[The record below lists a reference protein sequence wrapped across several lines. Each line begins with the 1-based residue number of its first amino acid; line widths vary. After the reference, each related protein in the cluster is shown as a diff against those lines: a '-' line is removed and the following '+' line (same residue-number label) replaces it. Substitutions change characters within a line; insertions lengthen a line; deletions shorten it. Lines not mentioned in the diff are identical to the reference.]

1 MVAPLHIGLDGVFF
15 AYPGGN
21 RVLTDIS
28 FAVPSGSVTGLIG
41 ENGAGKSTLLGIIAG
56 ELAPTAGTVI
66 TPPVTGFIPQETSL
80 PFSQPASML
89 IDAAVA
95 ELRRVETDITA
106 LSEQLAQTPEGPQN
120 EALAAEFDRAL
131 ARAEQ
136 SGVWELDARIA
147 AVLSGLGLSNVPLT
161 TPLGGM
167 SGGQRRRFALA
178 TLLLRPV
185 DAMVLDEPTNHLDD
199 EAVDFLIAELEECK
213 GPVLVA
219 SHDRYLLDT
228 ACDSIVDLDPGL
240 GPEGGYG
247 EQTRQGARFSGAFSD
262 YLRARENRRRRWESD
277 YAAQEHERDRLER
290 AAEQTDAEVFHSLEN
305 KTETRAAKKF
315 FADRAAKTVGNRR
328 RAAEQRLEHLENTA
342 IPAPPQRLHFVGMP
356 PHTATSIGV
365 PAVTARNLRVADRLM
380 PLSIKVQPGQQLLVE
395 GPNGAGKSTLLKI
408 IGGELEDY
416 EGELVIPE
424 EITIARLEQDDTW
437 PDYEITAEKIFA
449 AKTPKGVPSLVEM
462 GLMTPE
468 QAAKPLADLSLGQ
481 RRRVS
486 LGIILAAPP
495 DLLLLDEPT
504 NHLSLA
510 LAEELEQSLVDF
522 SGTVIITSHDR
533 WLRRQW
539 RRRIEHGDQRARVLT
554 LSTIW
559 TGELWREDRD

>member
-1 MVAPLHIGLDGVFF
+1 MASSLHIGLDGISFS
-15 AYPGGN
+15 YPGGN

-41 ENGAGKSTLLGIIAG
+41 ENGAGKSTLLRIISG
-56 ELAPTAGTVI
+56 ELAPTAGTLI

-80 PFSQPASML
+80 PFSEPARLL

-95 ELRRVETDITA
+95 ELRGVESAITA
-106 LSEQLAQTPEGPQN
+106 LSARMAQEPADATLAE
-120 EALAAEFDRAL
+120 EFDRAL
-131 ARAEQ
+131 ARAEN

-147 AVLSGLGLSNVPLT
+147 TVLAGLGLANVPLE
-161 TPLGGM
+161 TPLGEM

-199 EAVDFLIAELEECK
+199 EAVDFLVSELAAFK

-219 SHDRYLLDT
+219 SHDRYFLDA
-228 ACDSIVDLDPGL
+228 ACDGIVDLDPGL
-240 GPEGGYG
+240 GAEGGYG
-247 EQTRQGARFSGAFSD
+247 EKTRQGAKFTGTFSD
-262 YLRARENRRRRWESD
+262 YLRAREARRARWERD
-277 YAAQEHERDRLER
+277 YAAQEHERARLEKASEQ
-290 AAEQTDAEVFHSLEN
+290 AAEDVFHSQEN
-305 KTETRAAKKF
+305 KTETRAAAKF

-328 RAAEQRLEHLENTA
+328 RAAEQRLDALEREA
-342 IPAPPQRLHFVGMP
+342 IPAPPERLRFQGLP

-365 PAVTARNLRVADRLM
+365 PAITARNLRVAGRLM

-408 IGGELEDY
+408 IDGTLPGY
-416 EGELVIPE
+416 EGELIIPE
-424 EITIARLEQDDTW
+424 ELTIARLEQDDSW
-437 PDYEITAEKIFA
+437 ENLERTAAEAFA
-449 AKTPKGVPSLVEM
+449 ARTPAGAPGLVEL
-462 GLMTPE
+462 GLMSEE
-468 QAAKPLADLSLGQ
+468 QAGKKLADLSLGQ

-495 DLLLLDEPT
+495 DVLLLDEPT

-510 LAEELEQSLVDF
+510 LAEELEHALLDF
-522 SGTVIITSHDR
+522 SGTVVITSHDR

-539 RRRIEHGDQRARVLT
+539 RQRIDRGDQGARLLT
-554 LSTIW
+554 LSTMW
-559 TGELWREDRD
+559 TDEVWREEF

>member
-1 MVAPLHIGLDGVFF
+1 MASSLHIGLDGISFS
-15 AYPGGN
+15 YPGGN

-41 ENGAGKSTLLGIIAG
+41 ENGAGKSTLLRIISG
-56 ELAPTAGTVI
+56 ELAPTAGTLI

-80 PFSQPASML
+80 PFSEPARLL

-95 ELRRVETDITA
+95 ELRGVESAITA
-106 LSEQLAQTPEGPQN
+106 LSARMAQEPADATLAE
-120 EALAAEFDRAL
+120 EFDRAL
-131 ARAEQ
+131 ARAEN

-147 AVLSGLGLSNVPLT
+147 TVLAGLGLANVPLE
-161 TPLGGM
+161 TPLGEM

-199 EAVDFLIAELEECK
+199 EAVDFLVSELAAFK

-219 SHDRYLLDT
+219 SHDRYFLDA
-228 ACDSIVDLDPGL
+228 ACDGIVDLDPGL
-240 GPEGGYG
+240 GAEGGYG
-247 EQTRQGARFSGAFSD
+247 EKTRQGAKFTGTFSD
-262 YLRARENRRRRWESD
+262 YLRAREARRARWERD
-277 YAAQEHERDRLER
+277 YAAQEHERARLEKASEQ
-290 AAEQTDAEVFHSLEN
+290 AAEDVFHSQEN
-305 KTETRAAKKF
+305 KTETRAAAKF

-328 RAAEQRLEHLENTA
+328 RAAEQRLDALEREA
-342 IPAPPQRLHFVGMP
+342 IPAPPERLRFQGLP

-365 PAVTARNLRVADRLM
+365 PAITARNLRVAGRLM

-408 IGGELEDY
+408 IDGTLPGY
-416 EGELVIPE
+416 EGELIIPE
-424 EITIARLEQDDTW
+424 ELTIARLEQDDSW
-437 PDYEITAEKIFA
+437 ENLERTAAEAFA
-449 AKTPKGVPSLVEM
+449 ARTPAGVPGLVEL
-462 GLMTPE
+462 GLMSEE
-468 QAAKPLADLSLGQ
+468 QAGKKLADLSLGQ

-495 DLLLLDEPT
+495 DVLLLDEPT

-510 LAEELEQSLVDF
+510 LAEELEHALLDF
-522 SGTVIITSHDR
+522 SGTVVITSHDR

-539 RRRIEHGDQRARVLT
+539 RQRIDRGDQGARLLT
-554 LSTIW
+554 LSTMW
-559 TGELWREDRD
+559 TDEVWREEF